1 MSGRAQAMRDA
12 MQVCGH
18 QIHEGKNINNT
29 IYRPLGCLAVS
40 DCINSIYRPLGCLAV
55 SDCISSIAGSG
66 SGKWLPDVLI
76 ESGNLSVSLLS
87 ATVEQ

>member
-12 MQVCGH
+12 MQVFGH

-29 IYRPLGCLAVS
+29 
-40 DCINSIYRPLGCLAV
+40 IYRPLGCLAV

-76 ESGNLSVSLLS
+76 ESGNLSVSFLS